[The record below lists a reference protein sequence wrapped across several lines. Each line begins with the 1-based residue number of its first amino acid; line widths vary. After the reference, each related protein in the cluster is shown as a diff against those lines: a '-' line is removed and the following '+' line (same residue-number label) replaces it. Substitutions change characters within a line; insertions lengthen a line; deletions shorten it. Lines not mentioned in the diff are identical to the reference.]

1 MALSILGKHL
11 GNSRDR
17 GQDSTERLRFVLD
30 TMPNARHGLFNP
42 QARANILQELYGA
55 LWGSHMS
62 LFLARNEAPPAG
74 TLLSEAQARSSIKPP
89 IDSVSKACQ
98 HVFKKGE
105 CCFRCKDCAMDDS
118 CIMCARCFY
127 ATEHTGH
134 VVTFCIS
141 QQPGG
146 SCDCGDPEVWRYP
159 INCPHHSGAAN
170 SPLMHSQSQE
180 KRTVT
185 PITHSFRDSQ
195 GKAIGCA
202 IDFLLDVLDYSP
214 EDTTLPTSQDALAAQ
229 VSADPLQKEYWAIV
243 LWNDEKHSFDEAVAH
258 LQHMTGCN
266 LQQATA
272 VVLRTDE
279 EGRDVI
285 EVAGDAKRLLE
296 TAHKI
301 STIDLTV
308 TMRRAFDIFRE
319 HMAAVIIE
327 WLLDLLQCH
336 VGGDVAILKDL
347 VADELFSPRRPE
359 SGFLYPEMAKQ
370 YPEAHGGSRID
381 WLFVYHPRL
390 WKRPRLNLKQIY
402 ITVLTMN
409 QRNRLSVA
417 VHYANVFHRIIDSYL
432 LVDREAETSIK
443 FFALDLFTVPS
454 VAAHLVRENGVL
466 KRLLAVI
473 AGFFTNQISN
483 KRIIDPPDYT
493 HTMDVEAYPFR
504 SKRYMPIF
512 SDIRYICNNNSVQ
525 KIISNGT
532 DSTSKFV
539 TVCAMFMGIQPN
551 KRARG
556 NHVEYESDSWINV
569 FNVTLSLSRV
579 VKAFGEAF
587 ASSTQAS
594 LFACIEVVMSRIQR
608 VCAMEEARLDSN
620 HYTPISFHTVTFSQ
634 TSYKIVDFDVL
645 SGWVSFHNALHW
657 LLAEFFKQANVLAD
671 RDESKVQSTDIRTFI
686 TSHFDE
692 SAILQIIEFPLRVVA
707 LIAQVRAGLW
717 VRNGFPIRGQL
728 VHYRDF
734 MLRELCYDQD
744 LFLIQTAMILLD
756 PDLIL
761 ISMLD
766 RFQLRNW
773 MTGDQTHPECE
784 PSHLAGLVEELLFT
798 IIYCVGDPSNAM
810 NLSLQAICRREIIH
824 ALAPGP
830 ISFTDLC
837 KRVPERL
844 IEEACFEHVLQEVS
858 TFRRAEGVMDTGSY
872 ELKYAYFSE
881 VDPFFYHYTRARRE
895 EVESVLKGKLLKK
908 GVKDPIILPTA
919 YSIPNS
925 PYSRLSQVLTSPVLL
940 QIIFYVIQNFVDG
953 PPLTEGAVST
963 DAILDQAMHLIIL
976 AITQNG
982 EAFTSTA
989 KSHQFSDTTLVHLL
1003 CRVEAREA
1011 SKAFRPR
1018 IRWCLDRMSEFDP
1031 SVHSL
1036 RHSPEVKGMD
1046 STIEAKKR
1054 AAKARQDA
1062 IMKQFANAQKMFLD
1076 AFDED
1081 DEDEAHQPQS
1091 DQTNEASEPCILCQE
1106 KMDSQ
1111 RPFGAI
1117 AAIHPSRVIRYTPI
1131 PTSPHWNEVLNNP
1144 ESLDQ
1149 DDALQSPPDDRD
1161 KSGTPSPHSLRFGT
1175 YASTC
1180 GHMVHYHC
1188 FNDYMEAIR
1197 SRHRMQPQRH
1207 QPECLERGEFICP
1220 LCKSLGNCLMPVAKP
1235 ISKPAKSSSPFPE
1248 WLRSL
1253 GIELLRSAPDRTLER
1268 HQYISGTGEFMFWAA
1283 EDTAWPTEPSAN
1295 DSIDDISSTVR
1306 AAVAMISRQSVALR
1320 IRPEPAYGER
1330 GSGLY
1335 IPEGLGS
1342 YTLSAIE
1349 VAYRGTGVHGA
1360 TLFVDKL
1367 PETAGQCIRGIVAT
1381 LSGIVA
1387 VYFRTRRLAALE
1399 SLRLAIAK
1407 RLLPDWTREDLYRHP
1422 FLLRDPYALLFECA
1436 AVAPEFIPN
1445 LTCALYYAILL
1456 RTLFGLLQ
1464 HFMVS
1469 PPNYTTALRNTRH
1482 SRIFGSVAI
1491 LLKSAARHSAALD
1504 RTADR
1509 LLETLGEG
1517 RVEQLL
1523 YAHTLPALRALLLFA
1538 HSVCPWAIGPGTDT
1552 ETCEY
1557 ERILN
1562 ALSIPFPSELH
1573 NHESIQV
1580 LLAGWCT
1587 HFAQLYTIASGDCII
1602 RLDYPGVYHMTKLPA
1617 ILDLMWQGNDLALT
1631 CTRCNTMPADPAICL
1646 ICGVLCCHQS
1656 YCCRGS
1662 DWSQRGECNM
1672 HTRECSGPIGIYL
1685 LLKRCVVLYLY
1696 GDSGSFASPPYIDS
1710 HGEID
1715 IGLRRGR
1722 RQYLHPVRM
1731 EEIRKCWLLNGV
1743 PSAVARRIEVQTDAG
1758 GWETL

>member
-1 MALSILGKHL
+1 MALSILNKHL

-17 GQDSTERLRFVLD
+17 SQDATERLRFVLE

-42 QARANILQELYGA
+42 QARANILQELYTA
-55 LWGSHMS
+55 LWGSHVS
-62 LFLARNEAPPAG
+62 LFLARNETLPSG
-74 TLLSEAQARSSIKPP
+74 TLLSEAQARSPVKPP

-146 SCDCGDPEVWRYP
+146 SCDCGDPEVWRHP
-159 INCPHHSGAAN
+159 INCPHHSGTVN
-170 SPLMHSQSQE
+170 SPLKNLQGQS
-180 KRTVT
+180 KRSPV
-185 PITHSFRDSQ
+185 PITHSFRDSM
-195 GKAIGCA
+195 GKVIGCA
-202 IDFLLDVLDYSP
+202 INFLLDVLDYSP

-243 LWNDEKHSFDEAVAH
+243 LWNDEKHSYDEAVAH

-336 VGGDVAILKDL
+336 VGGDTTILKDL

-359 SGFLYPEMAKQ
+359 PGYLYPEMAKL
-370 YPEAHGGSRID
+370 YPEARSLID

-402 ITVLTMN
+402 ITILTMN
-409 QRNRLSVA
+409 QGNRLS
-417 VHYANVFHRIIDSYL
+417 
-432 LVDREAETSIK
+432 VDREAETSIK

-466 KRLLAVI
+466 SRLLAVI

-483 KRIIDPPDYT
+483 KRISFPYDPA
-493 HTMDVEAYPFR
+493 HMMDVEAYPFR

-512 SDIRYICNNNSVQ
+512 SDIRYICNNHSVQ

-532 DSTSKFV
+532 GSTSEFA

-594 LFACIEVVMSRIQR
+594 LFACIDVVMSQIQA
-608 VCAMEEARLDSN
+608 VCAMQEPRLDPN
-620 HYTPISFHTVTFSQ
+620 FYTPISFHTVTFND
-634 TSYKIVDFDVL
+634 TSYRIVDFDGL
-645 SGWVSFHNALHW
+645 SGWVSFHNAPHW
-657 LLAEFFKQANVLAD
+657 LLAELFRQASVLAD
-671 RDESKVQSTDIRTFI
+671 REESKVQNTDIRTFV
-686 TSHFDE
+686 TNHFDE
-692 SAILQIIEFPLRVVA
+692 SAILQIIEFPLRVIA

-744 LFLIQTAMILLD
+744 LFLLQTAMILLD

-761 ISMLD
+761 VSMLD

-773 MTGDQTHPECE
+773 MAGDQSHPECE
-784 PSHLAGLVEELLFT
+784 PAHLAGLVEELLFT

-810 NLSLQAICRREIIH
+810 NLSLEAICRREIVH

-872 ELKYAYFSE
+872 ELKEDYFAE

-908 GVKDPIILPTA
+908 GVKDPIILPNA

-925 PYSRLSQVLTSPVLL
+925 PYSRLNQVLTSPVLL

-976 AITQNG
+976 AITQVG

-989 KSHQFSDTTLVHLL
+989 KSHKFSDTTLVRLL

-1018 IRWCLDRMSEFDP
+1018 VRWCLDRMSEYDV
-1031 SVHSL
+1031 SLHSL

-1046 STIEAKKR
+1046 SSVEAKKK

-1076 AFDED
+1076 AFDD
-1081 DEDEAHQPQS
+1081 DDIDETNQPQAGPTDEA
-1091 DQTNEASEPCILCQE
+1091 ASEPCILCQE

-1111 RPFGAI
+1111 RPFGTI
-1117 AAIHPSRVIRYTPI
+1117 AAIHPSRIVRYTPA
-1131 PTSPHWNEVLNNP
+1131 PMSLHWNEVLTSP
-1144 ESLDQ
+1144 DSLDR
-1149 DDALQSPPDDRD
+1149 DDASRLPPDDRD
-1161 KSGTPSPHSLRFGT
+1161 KSGAPSPYTPRFGT

-1235 ISKPAKSSSPFPE
+1235 AQKSATRSSPFPE

-1253 GIELLRSAPDRTLER
+1253 GIELLRSTPDRTMER

-1283 EDTAWPTEPSAN
+1283 EDTVWPPEQAGN
-1295 DSIDDISSTVR
+1295 DPAEDISSTVR
-1306 AAVAMISRQSVALR
+1306 AAVAMISRQSATLR
-1320 IRPEPAYGER
+1320 IRPEPGYGER

-1349 VAYRGTGVHGA
+1349 IAYRGVEMRGS

-1381 LSGIVA
+1381 LNGIVA
-1387 VYFRTRRLAALE
+1387 AYFPTRRLAAVE

-1436 AVAPEFIPN
+1436 AVAPESIPN

-1456 RTLFGLLQ
+1456 RTLFALLQ
-1464 HFMVS
+1464 HFLVL
-1469 PPNYTTALRNTRH
+1469 PPSHANTLRDTKHGRL
-1482 SRIFGSVAI
+1482 FGSVAI
-1491 LLKSAARHSAALD
+1491 LLKSAARHSASLD

-1509 LLETLGEG
+1509 LLEILGEG
-1517 RVEQLL
+1517 RLEQLL
-1523 YAHTLPALRALLLFA
+1523 YAHTLPALRSLLLFM
-1538 HSVCPWAIGPGTDT
+1538 HSVCPWAVGSAGDADA
-1552 ETCEY
+1552 CEY
-1557 ERILN
+1557 ERILR

-1587 HFAQLYTIASGDCII
+1587 HFAQLYTIASGECTI
-1602 RLDYPGVYHMTKLPA
+1602 RLDYPNIYYMTKLPA
-1617 ILDLMWQGNDLALT
+1617 ILDLMWQGNDMALT
-1631 CTRCNTMPADPAICL
+1631 CTRCNTIPADPAICL
-1646 ICGVLCCHQS
+1646 ICGTLCCHQS

-1672 HTRECSGPIGIYL
+1672 HTRE
-1685 LLKRCVVLYLY
+1685 
-1696 GDSGSFASPPYIDS
+1696 
-1710 HGEID
+1710 
-1715 IGLRRGR
+1715 
-1722 RQYLHPVRM
+1722 
-1731 EEIRKCWLLNGV
+1731 
-1743 PSAVARRIEVQTDAG
+1743 
-1758 GWETL
+1758 